1 MIAVRVVVGLVLAC
15 VVGCGDAPAGGDGDG
30 SSSTGAPS
38 NELELIGEWVDDAG
52 VMHRIDA
59 STWFQAH
66 DPDALTYFIDHFDN
80 DADYLI
86 ARLANDDTWSR
97 FDWTFV
103 GEAPWFCESGGK
115 ASAAAAEA
123 TAAADASAPSTGG
136 CMGAPWAQLSPL

>member
-1 MIAVRVVVGLVLAC
+1 MRSLSAILLAC
-15 VVGCGDAPAGGDGDG
+15 LCGCGDDSPSGSGGDG

-80 DADYLI
+80 DANYLV

-103 GEAPWFCESGGK
+103 QDVPWFCESARGL
-115 ASAAAAEA
+115 ASAQAAEA
-123 TAAADASAPSTGG
+123 TAAADASAPATGG
-136 CMGAPWAQLSPL
+136 CMGGPWTALAPQ